1 MQKPQVKPPQKYFSM
16 VPFICLQFSLS
27 RLWSKTCV
35 LLFKRNLLNLS
46 LLPPAYEPVLS
57 IKYAVLA
64 FEEECVAQ
72 WLTPRTPDL
81 EVRGSSLARRVV
93 LLDKELYST
102 WSLFTGSGAKQ
113 LGVPLRW
120 TRKERQYS

>member
-1 MQKPQVKPPQKYFSM
+1 M
-16 VPFICLQFSLS
+16 
-27 RLWSKTCV
+27 

-57 IKYAVLA
+57 IKYVVLA

-102 WSLFTGSGAKQ
+102 WSLFTGSGAKL